1 MKKISTTTLLILVV
15 LFALPGC
22 RMHRGI
28 KGSGVRKLETRE
40 LKSFNAIDTTG
51 AYEVDVTCQKSA
63 SFEIEGDDNIL
74 PLIRTEVRDGV
85 LFVSPEQGYNS
96 NRPISLRINLPDL
109 VGVTTNGA
117 GKIHVVDVKN
127 DRIEFKSTGA
137 AAIDVAGETKTV
149 EISSTGAGKID
160 TSSLRAGKA
169 TVKVTGAAK
178 VDVYA
183 TEQLDVTVSGAG
195 KVTYSGD
202 PKVVNKSVSG
212 IGSVSK
218 ND

>member
-1 MKKISTTTLLILVV
+1 MFAL
-15 LFALPGC
+15 LFAAAGC

-28 KGSGVRKLETRE
+28 KGSGVRKIETRD
-40 LKSFNAIDTTG
+40 LKPFNAIETTG
-51 AYEVDVTCQKSA
+51 AYEIVVACQKSA

-85 LFVSPEQGYNS
+85 LFVTPEQGYNS

-109 VGVTTNGA
+109 VSVVTQGA
-117 GKIHVVDVKN
+117 GKIHVADVKN
-127 DRIEFKSTGA
+127 DRIEFRSTGA
-137 AAIDVAGETKTV
+137 AAIDAAGETKTV

-160 TSSLRAGKA
+160 TSALRAGKA
-169 TVKVTGAAK
+169 IVKVTGAAK
-178 VDVYA
+178 VNVYA
-183 TEQLDVTVSGAG
+183 SDQLDVTVSGAG
-195 KVTYSGD
+195 HVTYSGD